1 MIKSKKLLAALMAA
15 TMCTGLLAGCGGSS
29 SSSSAPAADAG
40 AATEEAAAP
49 EETAEAAE
57 GAEEAEATEGAAEEV
72 ETVEYTGPDTYSMI
86 DNFDITTLDY
96 VYNNKSSN
104 GDYTCNFI
112 EGLLTQ
118 DNHGTLIPGM
128 ASEWSHNDDASEW
141 TFTIRDDAVW
151 STSEGEEYDYVVA
164 DDFVTGLKHAADS
177 KSETLGLV
185 ADLIVGLRDYVN
197 GTGAWDD
204 VGIKADGNT
213 LTYTLTG
220 PCAYFDGMTTYS
232 ILYPINAEFLESKGG
247 DFGAVTP
254 DSILYNGCYIL
265 SSLVPSQE
273 VRFDANPNYYDSANV
288 HVQHVVVTYTNGE
301 DPAQNFNMFVNG
313 EVTATGINSSLPD
326 VVAKANEL
334 YPDNQYIS
342 MTTATSFWGAFNWDR
357 RAYSLYNDSSV
368 STTSKTTDEQK
379 ADTKAAIL
387 NANFRRAVYAAYSAH
402 AVEAIT
408 QGEERADDAI
418 RNTLVPYTFATT
430 SDGRTYG
437 SILTG
442 YVEELVPDYAG
453 IDLNDGQD
461 AWYNPELAKT
471 FAERAKEELGDTI
484 SAWPIHLDVPVYAA
498 SENQKN
504 MQLAMQKSIEDAI
517 GDYVK
522 IDLQFLEGD
531 SSVYYSAFYNQPDG
545 VSNSIDLV
553 FGAGWGPDYGDPLT
567 YIHCFDIHDGDM
579 LNYSGI
585 NYESQGQDEEQ
596 VAALQAIGLEDIQAV
611 VDQAVA
617 AVGDERIELFAKAE
631 AMLLTG
637 GILRPY
643 ATSGATLQVSKVVPF
658 TAAYGLYGQASYNR
672 VPYFK
677 YMQLQDEPV
686 LAADYAAAK
695 EAWLAGE

>member
-1 MIKSKKLLAALMAA
+1 MSNTLKKALALVLAMTMVLALAA
-15 TMCTGLLAGCGGSS
+15 CGA
-29 SSSSAPAADAG
+29 APAAP
-40 AATEEAAAP
+40 AATAAPAAAEP
-49 EETAEAAE
+49 
-57 GAEEAEATEGAAEEV
+57 AAEEPAAEEPAAEELAEAEEPAEV
-72 ETVEYTGPDTYSMI
+72 EEPYEGPDSYSML

-104 GDYTCNFI
+104 GDYTSNFI

-118 DNHGTLIPGM
+118 DSHGTLIPGM
-128 ASEWSHNDDASEW
+128 ATDWSANEDASEW

-151 STSEGEEYDYVVA
+151 STSSGEEYDAVTA
-164 DDFVTGLKHAADS
+164 EDFVTGLKHAADS

-185 ADLIVGLRDYVN
+185 ADLIAGLRDYSE
-197 GTGAWDD
+197 GTGSWED

-220 PCAYFDGMTTYS
+220 PCGYFDGMTTYS
-232 ILYPINAEFLESKGG
+232 ILWPINAEFLESKGE
-247 DFGAVTP
+247 DFGAVQP

-265 SSLVPSQE
+265 SSLVPAQE
-273 VRFDANPNYYDSANV
+273 VRFDANPNYYDADHV
-288 HVQHVVVTYTNGE
+288 YVQHVVVTYTDGK
-301 DPAQNFNMFVNG
+301 DPSQNFNMFVNG
-313 EVTATGINSSLPD
+313 EVTATAINSSLPD
-326 VVAKANEL
+326 VVEKANEL
-334 YPDNQYIS
+334 YADNQYKS

-357 RAYSLYNDSSV
+357 RMYNLYNDPSV

-379 ADTKAAIL
+379 ADTRAAIL

-402 AVEAIT
+402 AVLAIT
-408 QGEERADDAI
+408 EGEERADDAI
-418 RNTLVPYTFATT
+418 RNTLVPYTFVTT
-430 SDGRTYG
+430 SDGRSYG

-442 YVEELVPDYAG
+442 YVEELVPEYAG
-453 IDLNDGQD
+453 INLNDGQD

-471 FAERAKEELGDTI
+471 FAEKAKEELGDTI

-504 MQLAMQKSIEDAI
+504 MQLAMKNAIESAL
-517 GDYVK
+517 GDYVA
-522 IDLQFLEGD
+522 IDLQYLEGN

-545 VSNSIDLV
+545 VSNSIDMV

-585 NYESQGQDEEQ
+585 NYESQGQDDEQKAVLKALGLEEF
-596 VAALQAIGLEDIQAV
+596 QAIVDKAV
-611 VDQAVA
+611 LAT
-617 AVGDERIELFAKAE
+617 GDERIELFAQAE

-637 GILRPY
+637 GILRPFE
-643 ATSGATLQVSKVVPF
+643 TSGATLTVSKVQPF

-677 YMQLQDEPV
+677 YMKLLDEPV
-686 LAADYAAAK
+686 LAADYYAAK